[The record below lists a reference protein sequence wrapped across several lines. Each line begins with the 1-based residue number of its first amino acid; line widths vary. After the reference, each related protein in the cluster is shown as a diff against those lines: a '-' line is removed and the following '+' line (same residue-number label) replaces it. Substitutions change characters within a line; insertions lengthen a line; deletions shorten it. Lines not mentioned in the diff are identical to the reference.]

1 MELIT
6 QHATIRMQ
14 QRGIREK
21 TLDCLLKYGS
31 KMHSDR
37 GCFIMFFNKQ
47 ARKRL
52 QKIADSNLYKYLQ
65 SQLDAYAIVTAQG
78 EVLTVGHRF
87 KRINR
92 N

>member
-1 MELIT
+1 MEFIT
-6 QHATIRMQ
+6 QHAAIRMQ

-21 TLDCLLKYGS
+21 TLDCLLKFGS
-31 KMHSDR
+31 RTHSDR
-37 GCFIMFFNKQ
+37 GCFIMFFDKQ

>member
-1 MELIT
+1 
-6 QHATIRMQ
+6 
-14 QRGIREK
+14 
-21 TLDCLLKYGS
+21 
-31 KMHSDR
+31 
-37 GCFIMFFNKQ
+37 MFFDKQ

>member
-14 QRGIREK
+14 QRGIREI
-21 TLDCLLKYGS
+21 TLDCLLKFGS

-37 GCFIMFFNKQ
+37 GCFIMFFDKQ